1 MLLINNA
8 NFVPIRDRFLDQDK
22 ISIPFPP
29 AMSTISALKFL
40 PDP

>member
-29 AMSTISALKFL
+29 AMSAVSVMRFL
-40 PDP
+40 PDA